1 MAEILSAGTLEVFDR
16 RNKYGSVTHL
26 KTKSKITKSKFSFCL
41 TPKKE
46 YLGEK
51 QAIIN
56 LHFYRMLHRLEAEN
70 FSLQLWEISVKP
82 NKKLPAIVFGNCYS
96 ETFITQKG
104 SKVNKTCND

>member
-1 MAEILSAGTLEVFDR
+1 MSFMPFETNGIWHENIVAGDDIGVYRSVLKKQETLEVFDR
-16 RNKYGSVTHL
+16 RNKYGSVTYL

-70 FSLQLWEISVKP
+70 FSLKLWEISVK
-82 NKKLPAIVFGNCYS
+82 L
-96 ETFITQKG
+96 
-104 SKVNKTCND
+104 